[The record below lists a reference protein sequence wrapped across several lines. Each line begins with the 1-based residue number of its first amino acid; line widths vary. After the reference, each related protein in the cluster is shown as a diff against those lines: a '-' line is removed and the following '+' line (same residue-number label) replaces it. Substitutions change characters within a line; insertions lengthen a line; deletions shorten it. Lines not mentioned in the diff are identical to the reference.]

1 MKSIK
6 IIAGSYGYR
15 AEGASSVTLITKQ
28 HPPVVVSDE
37 EAERLIALGV
47 AVIVESDLPLVR
59 PAQPPVDPAQ
69 PPVDPAHPEY
79 SMKNKAYELKALMDE
94 FELPYE
100 EGITKQQM
108 VDALDAYFETPA
120 DEEEDEEEPGQAPDL
135 SAQNTVVE

>member
-37 EAERLIALGV
+37 ESERLIALGV

-59 PAQPPVDPAQ
+59 PEQPPVYL
-69 PPVDPAHPEY
+69 AHPEY

-108 VDALDAYFETPA
+108 VDALDAFFETPA

>member
-59 PAQPPVDPAQ
+59 PEQPPVYL
-69 PPVDPAHPEY
+69 AHPEY

-108 VDALDAYFETPA
+108 VDALDAFFDASEDDDT
-120 DEEEDEEEPGQAPDL
+120 EDEEEGSAQDAPNL
-135 SAQNTVVE
+135 SAHNPVVE

>member
-59 PAQPPVDPAQ
+59 PEQPPVDL
-69 PPVDPAHPEY
+69 AHPEY